1 MTKPGAA
8 LLALALLT
16 AGAQAANEP
25 SLTQL
30 MEQLER
36 LEQRDQ
42 ERQRQLEALQQE
54 LRDARQ
60 AQART
65 QETVTE
71 RVVGERRPA
80 APVEV
85 SQGPQRA
92 PLDRES
98 YRTRARALG
107 DGAVTSGTAFN
118 PAVSVIMDGVYAAQS
133 RREIESPEGF
143 EGHDHGH
150 GHGGHDGH
158 GGIERGFNLRETEI
172 TFTAS
177 IDNYFDALVMLGVE
191 GVSNVEI
198 EEAYLVTNSL
208 PAGWQVKFGR
218 FLSDIGYIN
227 KQHLH
232 DWDFADRTLVNEF
245 LFGDHGLQETGVQV
259 SWVAPTE
266 TYTRFGIE
274 VLQGETSGVAQYE
287 GDEEFTLVTLLPD
300 FAIDPVTGQPVPVA
314 SGPNRIRWRDD
325 LGLRNKSGPRL
336 FTGFVTIAPDLG
348 HDHAIQ
354 LGASG
359 GFSRAWQNVVTHSS
373 GRVETWDGDAWFA
386 GVDAVY
392 KYDAGRSFGAGNVVL
407 QGEYFYRE
415 IDADYVSRSF
425 SNFGT
430 LTPTAAGGVAD
441 VFSGT
446 AKQDS
451 FYVQGLYGIAPRW
464 QAGLRTEGLGLRN
477 RTLEPDRADNAFERA
492 GTSWRHSGVLTFRP
506 TEFSMLRAQLNYSDF
521 DTDEHG
527 SVWSFLLQYNM
538 SLGVH
543 GAHSF

>member
-1 MTKPGAA
+1 MKKTGGA
-8 LLALALLT
+8 LLALALL
-16 AGAQAANEP
+16 AGGVQAANGP
-25 SLTQL
+25 SMAQL

-36 LEQRDQ
+36 LEQRDR
-42 ERQRQLEALQQE
+42 ERQQQLEALQQE
-54 LRDARQ
+54 LREARQ
-60 AQART
+60 EQAT
-65 QETVTE
+65 LSE
-71 RVVGERRPA
+71 RVVEERRPA
-80 APVEV
+80 AAAEEV
-85 SQGPQRA
+85 VRGPQRD

-98 YRTRARALG
+98 YRMRARALG
-107 DGAVTSGTAFN
+107 DGMVTSGTAFN
-118 PAVSVIMDGVYAAQS
+118 PAISVIMDGVYAAQGRS
-133 RREIESPEGF
+133 EIASPDGF

-150 GHGGHDGH
+150 GHGGHGGH
-158 GGIERGFNLRETEI
+158 GEIERGFNLRETEI

-177 IDNYFDALVMLGVE
+177 IDNYFDALVMLAVE
-191 GVSNVEI
+191 GVSGVEV

-218 FLSDIGYIN
+218 FLSDVGYIN

-232 DWDFADRTLVNEF
+232 DWDFADRPLVNEF
-245 LFGDHGLQETGVQV
+245 LFGDHGLQENGVQV
-259 SWVAPTE
+259 SWVLPTE

-274 VLQGETSGVAQYE
+274 VLQGETHGVAQYE
-287 GDEEFTLVTLLPD
+287 GNDDLTLVTLLPD
-300 FAIDPVTGQPVPVA
+300 FAIDPVTGEPMPVS

-336 FTGFVTIAPDLG
+336 FTGFVTFAPDLG
-348 HDHAIQ
+348 FDHAIQ
-354 LGASG
+354 FGASG

-386 GVDAVY
+386 GVDVVY
-392 KYDAGRSFGAGNVVL
+392 KYDSGRSYGAGNVVL

-415 IDADYVSRSF
+415 IDADYASRTFADF
-425 SNFGT
+425 ST
-430 LTPTAAGGVAD
+430 LTPTAAGGVDD

-446 AKQDS
+446 AKQDG

-477 RTLEPDRADNAFERA
+477 RTLEPDRANNAFERA
-492 GTSWRHSGVLTFRP
+492 GKSWRHSGVLTFRP
-506 TEFSMLRAQLNYSDF
+506 TEFSMLRAQVNYSDF
-521 DTDEHG
+521 DTSDHG